1 MLVGRGPIEDRLRRL
16 AVRLGIAERV
26 RQYPFISE
34 RARLARWYAAA
45 RVVVMPGAHE
55 TFGLVGFEAAACG
68 ASVVTCSTAP
78 SAALMRGIARTYEPG
93 DIDGLLGAIESARAA
108 EPDAAAAARLAARA
122 TWSAAFGAELLG
134 LERLLQGRPRTGLS
148 G

>member
-1 MLVGRGPIEDRLRRL
+1 
-16 AVRLGIAERV
+16 
-26 RQYPFISE
+26 
-34 RARLARWYAAA
+34 
-45 RVVVMPGAHE
+45 MPGAHE

-93 DIDGLLGAIESARAA
+93 DIDGLLEAIESARAA

-122 TWSAAFGAELLG
+122 TWSVAFGAELAG
-134 LERLLQGRPRTGLS
+134 LRRLCQQRSSNGMS
-148 G
+148 V